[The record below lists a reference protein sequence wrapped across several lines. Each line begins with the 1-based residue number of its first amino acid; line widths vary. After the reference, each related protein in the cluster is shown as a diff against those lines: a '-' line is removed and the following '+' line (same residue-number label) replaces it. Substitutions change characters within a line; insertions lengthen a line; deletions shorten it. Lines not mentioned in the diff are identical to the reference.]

1 MRVLMVGRSKSIA
14 FDELQRYWG
23 EVSFVKPPKLVKP
36 RRYDLIIAQEPTPR
50 IGIYAYMLSKI
61 TGAKLALEVHA
72 DYLELGLTPF
82 QRKIAEYLLRRCNL
96 VRAVSW
102 KIAEDIKRLGVKN
115 VVMIPSIYVR
125 TDIFKP
131 LKNHSSRKPLILS
144 LGRLVEQKNFPLLLY
159 AFKKVEEEIP
169 EAELLIHGR
178 GLQEKEIIY
187 LARKLELKNFKLITD
202 WLSEV
207 ELVRLYNEAALLAIT
222 SRYEGG
228 PRVAFEAGA
237 CHTPFVSTRIG
248 ILAEVAQH
256 GQHGFFAENVEEFS
270 EKIITMIQDSELR
283 ERIGENFRK
292 LVVKEFEWSK
302 AIKRYAE
309 CYLNYFVS
317 DDVEFGRHSQL
328 H

>member
-23 EVSFVKPPKLVKP
+23 EVSFVRPPKLVKP

-50 IGIYAYMLSKI
+50 IGVYAYMLSKI
-61 TGAKLALEVHA
+61 TGAKLVLEVHA

-102 KIAEDIKRLGVKN
+102 KIVEDVKRLGVKN
-115 VVMIPSIYVR
+115 VIMIPSIYVK
-125 TDIFKP
+125 TDIFKS

-144 LGRLVEQKNFPLLLY
+144 VGRLVEQKNFPLLLY

-169 EAELLIHGR
+169 GAELLIHGR
-178 GLQEKEIIY
+178 GPQEKEIIH
-187 LARKLELKNFKLITD
+187 LARKLELKNLKLITD
-202 WLSEV
+202 WLSEE
-207 ELVRLYNEAALLAIT
+207 ELVHLYNDAALLAIT

-237 CHTPFVSTRIG
+237 CHTPFVSTRVG

-256 GQHGFFAENVEEFS
+256 GQHGFFAENIKEFS
-270 EKIITMIQDSELR
+270 EKIITMLQDSKLR
-283 ERIGENFRK
+283 ERMGESFRR
-292 LVVKEFEWSK
+292 LVVERFEWNK
-302 AIKRYAE
+302 AIRRYAE
-309 CYLNYFVS
+309 CYLNYFI
-317 DDVEFGRHSQL
+317 RQ
-328 H
+328 

>member
-23 EVSFVKPPKLVKP
+23 EVSFIKLPKLVKP
-36 RRYDLIIAQEPTPR
+36 RRCDLIIAQEPTPK
-50 IGIYAYMLSKI
+50 IGVYAYMLSKI
-61 TGAKLALEVHA
+61 TGAKLVLEVHA

-82 QRKIAEYLLRRCNL
+82 RRKIAEYLLRRCNL

-102 KIAEDIKRLGVKN
+102 KIAEDVKRLGVKN
-115 VVMIPSIYVR
+115 IIMIPSIYVR
-125 TDIFKP
+125 TDIFRP
-131 LKNHSSRKPLILS
+131 LKTHSSRKPLILS
-144 LGRLVEQKNFPLLLY
+144 VGRLVEQKNFPLLLY
-159 AFKKVEEEIP
+159 AFKKVEEELP

-178 GLQEKEIIY
+178 GPQEKEIIH
-187 LARKLELKNFKLITD
+187 LARKLELKSFKLITD
-202 WLSEV
+202 WLSEE
-207 ELVRLYNEAALLAIT
+207 ELVHLYNDAALLAIT

-237 CHTPFVSTRIG
+237 CHTPFVSTRVG

-270 EKIITMIQDSELR
+270 EKIITLIQDSKLR
-283 ERIGENFRK
+283 KRMGENLRR
-292 LVVKEFEWSK
+292 LVVEEFEWSK

-309 CYLNYFVS
+309 CYLNYF
-317 DDVEFGRHSQL
+317 HK
-328 H
+328 

>member
-144 LGRLVEQKNFPLLLY
+144 VGRLVEQKNFPLLLY

>member
-23 EVSFVKPPKLVKP
+23 EVSFIKPPKLVKP

-50 IGIYAYMLSKI
+50 IGVYAYMLSKI
-61 TGAKLALEVHA
+61 TGAKLVLEVHA

-82 QRKIAEYLLRRCNL
+82 RRKIAEYLLRRCNL

-102 KIAEDIKRLGVKN
+102 KIAEDVKRLGVKN

-125 TDIFKP
+125 TDIFRP
-131 LKNHSSRKPLILS
+131 LKTHSSRKPLILS
-144 LGRLVEQKNFPLLLY
+144 VGRLVEQKNLPLLLY

-178 GLQEKEIIY
+178 GPQEKEIIH
-187 LARKLELKNFKLITD
+187 LARKLELKNLKLITD
-202 WLSEV
+202 WLSEE
-207 ELVRLYNEAALLAIT
+207 ELVHLYNDAALLAIT

-237 CHTPFVSTRIG
+237 CHTPFVSTRVG

-256 GQHGFFAENVEEFS
+256 GQHGFFAENVKEFS
-270 EKIITMIQDSELR
+270 EKIIAMIQDPELR
-283 ERIGENFRK
+283 ERMGENFRG
-292 LVVKEFEWSK
+292 LIIGEFEWNK
-302 AIKRYAE
+302 AIRKYAKE
-309 CYLNYFVS
+309 YM
-317 DDVEFGRHSQL
+317 EFL
-328 H
+328 EKIT